1 MEAVAVAEKKNSMWP
16 RIAYACGTF
25 GHDVFYAMLATYFM
39 IFVTSNLFSSNN
51 PSRDAY
57 MIGVVT
63 TIIMVLRVAELFI
76 DPFMGNIID
85 KTKTRW
91 GRFKPWVI
99 VGAFVAAI
107 TLAAL
112 FTDFGGLTVSNP
124 TLYLILFAIVYFIMD
139 VFYSAKDV
147 AIWSM
152 IPALSFDSHER
163 EVTATIARI
172 GSVFGGQLITVIVMP
187 VVLFFSLNQNGGAGD
202 PTGWLAFA
210 CIGGGIA
217 TLGAIILGFG
227 TKEQES
233 ALREKL
239 ETINHLDADGL
250 KELSRETRTT
260 VGFTPEGG
268 ASLGLI
274 EMAKRSGNKLDYLI
288 KPVDEAHSY
297 FYLTTEIDTSGGQA
311 TDDGKEVYTI
321 QHLIDVHENFNRNSY
336 TLSFKGDFDQENLLS
351 LLSILKS
358 GMSETKT
365 RIKLYGV
372 MVELLQNIVKHADN
386 KEGYTGW
393 KAGVFYIKEH
403 ADRFSLLAGNYV
415 AKEKSAAL
423 SARIERI
430 DSMDNTGLSK
440 EYNKILFN
448 FNNDP
453 ISTGLGFID
462 IRRKSGSKIE
472 YSIVDA
478 GGGRDFF
485 MAKVD
490 VMKVD

>member
-1 MEAVAVAEKKNSMWP
+1 MEQSLDFIYDHFRDIEKDDLE
-16 RIAYACGTF
+16 Y
-25 GHDVFYAMLATYFM
+25 
-39 IFVTSNLFSSNN
+39 
-51 PSRDAY
+51 
-57 MIGVVT
+57 
-63 TIIMVLRVAELFI
+63 
-76 DPFMGNIID
+76 
-85 KTKTRW
+85 
-91 GRFKPWVI
+91 
-99 VGAFVAAI
+99 
-107 TLAAL
+107 
-112 FTDFGGLTVSNP
+112 
-124 TLYLILFAIVYFIMD
+124 VY
-139 VFYSAKDV
+139 
-147 AIWSM
+147 
-152 IPALSFDSHER
+152 R
-163 EVTATIARI
+163 GEVTAHLVMSILELAKSNLAKADDTRKMRSRI
-172 GSVFGGQLITVIVMP
+172 YYIMGEGLQNITAHQATGGDAADSSAIVVIYKKRHKY
-187 VVLFFSLNQNGGAGD
+187 
-202 PTGWLAFA
+202 
-210 CIGGGIA
+210 IIA
-217 TLGAIILGFG
+217 TGNLMNRTSEA
-227 TKEQES
+227 

-239 ETINHLDADGL
+239 EKINHLDAEGL
-250 KELSRETRTT
+250 KEFSREIRTM
-260 VGFTPEGG
+260 VGFNEDGG

-288 KPVDEAHSY
+288 KPVDDAHSY
-297 FYLTTEIDTSGGQA
+297 FYLTTEIDISGVGA
-311 TDDGKEVYTI
+311 GSGVDDYTI
-321 QHLIDVHENFNRNSY
+321 QDLIRVHENFNQNNY
-336 TLSFKGDFDQENLLS
+336 NLSFKGDFDQENMLS

-386 KEGYTGW
+386 KKGYTGW

-403 ADRFSLLAGNYV
+403 DDRFSLLAGNYI
-415 AKEKSAAL
+415 AKDKSAAL

-430 DSMDNTGLSK
+430 DAMDNAGLTK

-478 GGGRDFF
+478 GEDRDFF

>member
-1 MEAVAVAEKKNSMWP
+1 MEQSLDFIYDHFRDIEKDDLE
-16 RIAYACGTF
+16 Y
-25 GHDVFYAMLATYFM
+25 
-39 IFVTSNLFSSNN
+39 
-51 PSRDAY
+51 
-57 MIGVVT
+57 
-63 TIIMVLRVAELFI
+63 
-76 DPFMGNIID
+76 
-85 KTKTRW
+85 
-91 GRFKPWVI
+91 
-99 VGAFVAAI
+99 
-107 TLAAL
+107 
-112 FTDFGGLTVSNP
+112 
-124 TLYLILFAIVYFIMD
+124 VY
-139 VFYSAKDV
+139 
-147 AIWSM
+147 
-152 IPALSFDSHER
+152 R
-163 EVTATIARI
+163 GEVTAHLVMNILELAKTNLAKADDTRKMRSRI
-172 GSVFGGQLITVIVMP
+172 YYIMGEGLQNITAHQAVGSNSDDNSAIVVIYKKRHKY
-187 VVLFFSLNQNGGAGD
+187 
-202 PTGWLAFA
+202 
-210 CIGGGIA
+210 IIA
-217 TLGAIILGFG
+217 TGNLMNRS
-227 TKEQES
+227 EES

-250 KELSRETRTT
+250 KELSRETRTM

-288 KPVDEAHSY
+288 KPIDEAHSY
-297 FYLTTEIDTSGGQA
+297 FYLTTEIDTSGGKA
-311 TDDGKEVYTI
+311 TDDGKETYTI
-321 QHLIDVHENFNRNSY
+321 QDLIDVHEIFNRNSY

-386 KEGYTGW
+386 KEDFTGW

-430 DSMDNTGLSK
+430 DAMDNTGLSK

>member
-1 MEAVAVAEKKNSMWP
+1 MEQSLDFIYDHFRDIEKDDLE
-16 RIAYACGTF
+16 Y
-25 GHDVFYAMLATYFM
+25 
-39 IFVTSNLFSSNN
+39 
-51 PSRDAY
+51 
-57 MIGVVT
+57 
-63 TIIMVLRVAELFI
+63 
-76 DPFMGNIID
+76 
-85 KTKTRW
+85 
-91 GRFKPWVI
+91 
-99 VGAFVAAI
+99 
-107 TLAAL
+107 
-112 FTDFGGLTVSNP
+112 
-124 TLYLILFAIVYFIMD
+124 VY
-139 VFYSAKDV
+139 
-147 AIWSM
+147 
-152 IPALSFDSHER
+152 R
-163 EVTATIARI
+163 GEVTAHLVMNILELARTNLAKADDTRKMRSRI
-172 GSVFGGQLITVIVMP
+172 YYIMGEGLQNITAHQAVGGDSADSSAIVVIYKKRHKY
-187 VVLFFSLNQNGGAGD
+187 
-202 PTGWLAFA
+202 
-210 CIGGGIA
+210 IIA
-217 TLGAIILGFG
+217 TGNLMNRDSEA
-227 TKEQES
+227 

-288 KPVDEAHSY
+288 KPVDETHSY
-297 FYLTTEIDTSGGQA
+297 FYLTTEIDTTGKG
-311 TDDGKEVYTI
+311 DDGEDAYTI
-321 QHLIDVHENFNRNSY
+321 KHLIDVHENFNKNNY
-336 TLSFKGDFDQENLLS
+336 NLSFKGDFDQENLLS

-386 KEGYTGW
+386 KVGYTGW
-393 KAGVFYIKEH
+393 KAGVFYIKEYE
-403 ADRFSLLAGNYV
+403 DRFSLLAGNYV

-423 SARIERI
+423 TARIERI
-430 DSMDNTGLSK
+430 DAMDNTGLSK

-453 ISTGLGFID
+453 VSTGLGFID

-472 YSIVDA
+472 YSLVDA
-478 GGGRDFF
+478 GEGRDFF